1 MEQNKKNSKYKT
13 IGQVAKILNLVDKKK
28 GTLST
33 HTIRFWEKEFE
44 ILSPKKN
51 TKGTRKFTAQD
62 IDKIELIHFLV
73 KERGFTLEG
82 AKKEIHSQNSSQ
94 HQIVK
99 RLKSIREELLRIR
112 ENL

>member
-1 MEQNKKNSKYKT
+1 MRYKLPEKLYYS
-13 IGQVAKILNLVDKKK
+13 IGEISQAFGVKPSL
-28 GTLST
+28 
-33 HTIRFWEKEFE
+33 IRFWEKEFE

>member
-1 MEQNKKNSKYKT
+1 MRTKLPEKLYYS
-13 IGQVAKILNLVDKKK
+13 IGEVAVAFDVNPSL
-28 GTLST
+28 
-33 HTIRFWEKEFE
+33 IRFWEKEFE
-44 ILSPKKN
+44 ILTPKKN

-82 AKKEIHSQNSSQ
+82 AKKEIQSKNSSQ
-94 HQIVK
+94 HQIIK
-99 RLKSIREELLRIR
+99 RLKSIREELFRIR